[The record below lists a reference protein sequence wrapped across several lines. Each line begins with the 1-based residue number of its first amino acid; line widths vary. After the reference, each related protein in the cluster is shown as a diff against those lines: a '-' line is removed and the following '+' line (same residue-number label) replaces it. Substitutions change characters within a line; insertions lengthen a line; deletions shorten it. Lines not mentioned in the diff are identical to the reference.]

1 MYCDDFGPIGSPN
14 SSGIRDLL
22 FFSREV
28 GIRTPPTPLPYWTI
42 LIFSE
47 LNFSRKELDLIG
59 MFQNVFLME
68 TKIKYMQ
75 TDPLVDLD

>member
-1 MYCDDFGPIGSPN
+1 MTILDQLAVQILREFGICY
-14 SSGIRDLL
+14 